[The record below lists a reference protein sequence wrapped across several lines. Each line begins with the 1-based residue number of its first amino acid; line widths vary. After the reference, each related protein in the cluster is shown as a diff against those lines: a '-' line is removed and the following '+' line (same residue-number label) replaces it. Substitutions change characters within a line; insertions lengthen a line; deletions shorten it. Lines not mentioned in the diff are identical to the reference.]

1 MELPLNSQ
9 MVKQFIIKLPNMN
22 YKTIHDIEIVSQSG
36 DTITIKGLSYSM
48 VMQIATNNP
57 ELKSITITKQY
68 EKKISKY

>member
-1 MELPLNSQ
+1 
-9 MVKQFIIKLPNMN
+9 MN

-36 DTITIKGLSYSM
+36 DKITIKGLSYSA
-48 VMQIATNNP
+48 VMIIANSNP

>member
-22 YKTIHDIEIVSQSG
+22 YKTIHDIEIVSQLG

>member
-9 MVKQFIIKLPNMN
+9 MVKQFTTKLPNMN

-36 DTITIKGLSYSM
+36 DKITIKGLSYSTI
-48 VMQIATNNP
+48 MQIASNNP
-57 ELKSITITKQY
+57 ELKAITITKQY

>member
-1 MELPLNSQ
+1 MELLLNSQ

-36 DTITIKGLSYSM
+36 DKITIKGLSYSA
-48 VMQIATNNP
+48 VMIIANSNP

>member
-1 MELPLNSQ
+1 
-9 MVKQFIIKLPNMN
+9 MVKQFTTKLPNMN
-22 YKTIHDIEIVSQSG
+22 YKTTHDIEIVSQSG
-36 DTITIKGLSYSM
+36 DKITIKGLSYSM

>member
-1 MELPLNSQ
+1 

-22 YKTIHDIEIVSQSG
+22 YKTIHDIEIVSQLG
-36 DTITIKGLSYSM
+36 DKITIKGLSYSTIM
-48 VMQIATNNP
+48 IIANSNP

>member
-1 MELPLNSQ
+1 
-9 MVKQFIIKLPNMN
+9 MVKRFITKLPNMN

-48 VMQIATNNP
+48 VMQIANNNP